1 MLSETEHHF
10 DDEEPDFL
18 GFVAEDLVWVRVDHL
33 DENLEHAFEQRD
45 MLAVLSN
52 EHFELD
58 GVYEFFPH

>member
-18 GFVAEDLVWVRVDHL
+18 GFVAEDLVRVRVDHL
-33 DENLEHAFEQRD
+33 DEDLENTFEQGD
-45 MLAVLSN
+45 MLAVCSN